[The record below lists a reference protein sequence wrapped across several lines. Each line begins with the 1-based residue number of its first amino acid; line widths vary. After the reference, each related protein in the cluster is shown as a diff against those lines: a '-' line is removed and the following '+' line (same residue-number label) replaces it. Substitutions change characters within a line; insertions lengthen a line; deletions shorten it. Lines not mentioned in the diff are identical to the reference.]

1 MTAPGR
7 NPSGSGSPPP
17 RSTPPPS
24 PPAPRRSGPL
34 VTLIVLIL
42 SAAALFAAGMSTLS
56 LPSLDD
62 AMYARKGVEMARSGG
77 GFTVTWAGRPWFENP
92 PLQFWLLALSFRL
105 FGEGDGAARLPSWLM
120 GCATLLL
127 TFLLGR
133 RLLDEKAALAGV
145 ALLLLSPIF
154 VTGARGCMMDL
165 PLTFWI
171 SSAMLLFVE
180 GMRRPW
186 LHLPIAL
193 PLAGGILTKSLLGL
207 LPAAIVAVL
216 CLRPEW
222 RPRRILPLGLGA
234 ALGLGL
240 GASWSLEQWLT
251 FGPDALQAHYWRGI
265 GARASA
271 EFDVVSAVLGYPR
284 ILLQHYQPV
293 VVPGLLGAVWL
304 LRDRRRTTPGGFLLA
319 VWVLL
324 PIVLYSLS
332 AAQSN
337 RYLYP
342 ILPALALCA
351 GHWLRRTL
359 PRVERH
365 LATRVAPAAALAA
378 AVTFAVAPA
387 SLTRDLNGPFKRGA
401 QRIQARAPSGRPIP
415 YFGDRYWEMVN
426 PLLYYT
432 ERTLG
437 FPPESNPADA
447 VAAALEH
454 PAHLLL
460 CDRDRLAEL
469 AAAGRPTRTVAE
481 GARWVLLEFT

>member
-1 MTAPGR
+1 MTVPGP
-7 NPSGSGSPPP
+7 NPSGSGPPP
-17 RSTPPPS
+17 RPT

-62 AMYARKGVEMARSGG
+62 AMYARKGVEMARAGG

-105 FGEGDGAARLPSWLM
+105 FGEGDGAARLPALLM

-145 ALLLLSPIF
+145 ALLLLSPI
-154 VTGARGCMMDL
+154 
-165 PLTFWI
+165 
-171 SSAMLLFVE
+171 
-180 GMRRPW
+180 
-186 LHLPIAL
+186 
-193 PLAGGILTKSLLGL
+193 
-207 LPAAIVAVL
+207 
-216 CLRPEW
+216 
-222 RPRRILPLGLGA
+222 
-234 ALGLGL
+234 
-240 GASWSLEQWLT
+240 
-251 FGPDALQAHYWRGI
+251 Y
-265 GARASA
+265 
-271 EFDVVSAVLGYPR
+271 
-284 ILLQHYQPV
+284 
-293 VVPGLLGAVWL
+293 
-304 LRDRRRTTPGGFLLA
+304 RRRTTPGGFLLA

-324 PIVLYSLS
+324 PIVLYSFS

-365 LATRVAPAAALAA
+365 LATRAAPAAALAA
-378 AVTFAVAPA
+378 AVTFAVSPA
-387 SLTRDLNGPFKRGA
+387 SLTRDLNGPFKRDA
-401 QRIQARAPSGRPIP
+401 QRIQARAPGGHPLP
-415 YFGDRYWEMVN
+415 YLGDRYWEMVN

-432 ERTLG
+432 ERTLV

-454 PAHLLL
+454 PARRLL

-469 AAAGRPTRTVAE
+469 TAAAGRPARTVAE